1 MLVRV
6 AEALTMKL
14 INAPTINTS
23 IAMPKKADIIPT
35 PLNIQSFA
43 AGEANANNKIG
54 IDIP

>member
-1 MLVRV
+1 
-6 AEALTMKL
+6 MKL